1 VRRRPFTTIDFPKG
15 HGMMRR
21 IRSLTLALVFCS
33 ALVAARPASAAYIGL
48 SSPVTGTL
56 GAGEF
61 VELTVSFDLNESIA
75 TNLVGVELYV
85 AFTGLA
91 PVLGTYTVGSVF
103 APFAAD
109 LLAMDGACADIQA
122 CNAPDGDYASPSHYL
137 SLMNLFA
144 PATPG
149 GPGTLFT
156 LRFMTTGSGPWS
168 LNVLGDEE
176 FGLLWDPPPQAC
188 DVNDPACD
196 PDPSFASFPFAVVS
210 GTAPVTPGTA
220 RVGVDVAFDDTPPP
234 TTVPEPTSLLLLGT
248 GLCAGAMQL
257 RRRRRASLASLE
269 AARAQEQERV

>member
-1 VRRRPFTTIDFPKG
+1 
-15 HGMMRR
+15 MMRR
-21 IRSLTLALVFCS
+21 TRSLTLALVFCR
-33 ALVAARPASAAYIGL
+33 ALVAVRPASAAYIGL

-61 VELTVSFDLNESIA
+61 VDLTVSFDLNASLA

-91 PVLGTYTVGSVF
+91 PVLGSYTVGSVF

-109 LLAMDGACADIQA
+109 LLELDGACADIQS
-122 CNAPDGDYASPSHYL
+122 CNAPDGDYASPSHYM

-156 LRFMTTGSGPWS
+156 LRFMTTGTGPWS
-168 LNVLGDEE
+168 LNVLGDAD

-188 DVNDPACD
+188 DPLDLACD
-196 PDPSFASFPFAVVS
+196 PDPAVASFPFAIVS
-210 GTAPVTPGTA
+210 GQDPVTAGIA
-220 RVGVDVAFDDTPPP
+220 RVGVDVAFNATPPP
-234 TTVPEPTSLLLLGT
+234 ATVPEPTSLLLLGT

-257 RRRRRASLASLE
+257 RRRHQASLTSRE
-269 AARAQEQERV
+269 AARAAHAQERERV